1 MNWKDDGNAAQ
12 AVLETGALDDLKGL
26 VPESWCCVDCGV
38 NTAPGLLNRT
48 EMEKAIAALGEKWS
62 AGEGINQTINCDSE
76 VYTVRETIWKKAGME
91 PMGGCLCI
99 GCLERRLGRAQAEGF
114 SSRRCVQLAA
124 HPRHPATIEAA
135 KISPSDFLTQAVVK
149 GEK

>member
-62 AGEGINQTINCDSE
+62 AGEGI
-76 VYTVRETIWKKAGME
+76 
-91 PMGGCLCI
+91 
-99 GCLERRLGRAQAEGF
+99 GRAQAEGF